1 MPIISEPAT
10 AYQGGCGRLK
20 GRSARRHYGSDLYR
34 PCTAYG
40 RGKGKRLKSAPFGI
54 VGMETAAA
62 LTFTELVKTGYL
74 TPMGMAEKMS
84 TNPARILGINKG
96 DISVGH
102 LADITIFDP
111 KDTYEINAAE
121 FASKGKNMP
130 FEGRKVTGRVV
141 GTILDGRIV
150 YQK

>member
-1 MPIISEPAT
+1 MHRIRQRKS
-10 AYQGGCGRLK
+10 K
-20 GRSARRHYGSDLYR
+20 RSKERTVWHRRYGDGSSTYL
-34 PCTAYG
+34 
-40 RGKGKRLKSAPFGI
+40 
-54 VGMETAAA
+54 
-62 LTFTELVKTGYL
+62 TELVKTGYL

>member
-1 MPIISEPAT
+1 
-10 AYQGGCGRLK
+10 
-20 GRSARRHYGSDLYR
+20 
-34 PCTAYG
+34 
-40 RGKGKRLKSAPFGI
+40 
-54 VGMETAAA
+54 METAAA

-96 DISVGH
+96 DISVGQ

-111 KDTYEINAAE
+111 KDTYEIHAAE